1 MRPGLTRSSI
11 VDAARDL
18 LVAEGLDAVSLRRI
32 ASHLGVTAPAL
43 YAYVT
48 DKRDL
53 LRAIASMEIGKL
65 LREFDAIDAHDP
77 ADRLDELAQRYV
89 DFARQN
95 SEVFRAIFLTRPDLT
110 SEPFEG
116 EPALA
121 TKIFDRVTDTMREA
135 LNGRVESENDVVSAS
150 LTYWSSVHGAVVT
163 LVAGPRL
170 HPDDQGELIN
180 AVTGTVLRGLGFKRN
195 HVVV

>member
-53 LRAIASMEIGKL
+53 LRAIAAMEVGKL
-65 LREFDAIDAHDP
+65 LREFDAVDAHNP
-77 ADRLDELAQRYV
+77 TDRLDELAQRYMQ
-89 DFARQN
+89 FARSN
-95 SEVFRAIFLTRPDLT
+95 SEVFRAIFLTRPELT
-110 SEPFEG
+110 AEAFEG

-121 TKIFDRVTDTMREA
+121 TKILDRVTDTMRAA
-135 LNGRVESENDVVSAS
+135 LDGRAESENDVVLAS
-150 LTYWSSVHGAVVT
+150 LTLWSSVHGAVVM
-163 LVAGPRL
+163 LMAGPRL
-170 HPDDQGELIN
+170 HPDDEEQLV
-180 AVTGTVLRGLGFKRN
+180 ATVTGAALRGLGFKRN
-195 HVVV
+195 HVAV